1 MPPPT
6 RAPLRALALRTAP
19 IATTTIPRTRHF
31 HTTPCL
37 SQNDVPIPPESPK
50 FFSLPDLPQ
59 SDETKPPPVKGR
71 LPVPRQIFTKRAHG
85 AHKISPDFV
94 NDTAPYSRAESVG
107 EPPKSDKDAWKRLMA
122 ESRRT
127 ALGEGVTNLWRR
139 KLARDKKAQS
149 KSAANAKRNR
159 DAGFAPE
166 RLDDVYTRGT
176 VTQATLETKVVRDPD
191 YVERQQES
199 AARTAAIQAAK
210 SEARKDAIQRLYV
223 EASQFI
229 VTEADLAA
237 RIDAVFTDDYFVKTG
252 KSRGDMYAEN
262 WWASI
267 GQPVTVA
274 QKLAELKG
282 RTRAMTEAYRP
293 QSDKTTKRQKIVA
306 GELTGGALSVQA
318 EWEVREQ
325 DLSGKLGSN

>member
-1 MPPPT
+1 M
-6 RAPLRALALRTAP
+6 
-19 IATTTIPRTRHF
+19 
-31 HTTPCL
+31 
-37 SQNDVPIPPESPK
+37 PIPPESPK

-59 SDETKPPPVKGR
+59 SDETRPPRVKGR

-94 NDTAPYSRAESVG
+94 NDTAPLSRSEATG

-122 ESRRT
+122 QSRRT
-127 ALGEGVTNLWRR
+127 ALGEGVTSLWRR
-139 KLARDKKAQS
+139 KLVRDRKAKA
-149 KSAANAKRNR
+149 KSTANAKRNR

-191 YVERQQES
+191 YVERQHES
-199 AARTAAIQAAK
+199 AARTVALQAAK
-210 SEARKDAIQRLYV
+210 SEARKDALQRLYV

-237 RIDAVFTDDYFVKTG
+237 RVDAVFTEGYFTERG
-252 KSRGDMYAEN
+252 KIRGDMFAEN
-262 WWASI
+262 WWASEGNPI
-267 GQPVTVA
+267 TVK
-274 QKLAELKG
+274 QRLAELKG
-282 RTRAMTEAYRP
+282 NVRGMMEAYRP
-293 QSDKTTKRQKIVA
+293 KSDKTTKRQKIIA

-318 EWEVREQ
+318 EWEVSKQ
-325 DLSGKLGSN
+325 VPSSKPPTS

>member
-1 MPPPT
+1 M
-6 RAPLRALALRTAP
+6 RALALRTTSTT
-19 IATTTIPRTRHF
+19 TTTISRLRHF
-31 HTTPCL
+31 HTTPFL
-37 SQNDVPIPPESPK
+37 SQEDVPIPPESPK

-59 SDETKPPPVKGR
+59 SDETKRPPIKGR
-71 LPVPRQIFTKRAHG
+71 LPVPRQLFTKRAHG

-94 NDTAPYSRAESVG
+94 SDTAPYSQAQSAG
-107 EPPKSDKDAWKRLMA
+107 APPKSDKDAWKRLMA

-127 ALGEGVTNLWRR
+127 ALGQGVTNLWRR
-139 KLARDKKAQS
+139 KLAREKKAQA
-149 KSAANAKRNR
+149 KSAVNAKRNR
-159 DAGFAPE
+159 DAGIAPE

-191 YVERQQES
+191 YVARQHES
-199 AARTAAIQAAK
+199 AARTAALQAAK

-237 RIDAVFTDDYFVKTG
+237 RVDSIFTDDYFIKVG

-267 GQPVTVA
+267 GNPITVK

-282 RTRAMTEAYRP
+282 NTRAMTEAYRP
-293 QSDKTTKRQKIVA
+293 PSDKTTKRQKIVA

-318 EWEVREQ
+318 EWEVQEQ
-325 DLSGKLGSN
+325 ERSGKL